1 MVGYAAV
8 ASLSSCPVASL
19 KSAAYPFGKSMAV
32 RAFAISALSPARSF
46 CSSAIC
52 GGPRKGKGDGQKR
65 DASREREKERERER
79 KRKRKREREQREKG
93 GGKRENLALDG
104 QTNKGGVGIDVDERG
119 VQELAR
125 EHVKD
130 DALGV
135 LFVHAEFKPAQKSP
149 FPS

>member
-1 MVGYAAV
+1 MDR
-8 ASLSSCPVASL
+8 P
-19 KSAAYPFGKSMAV
+19 SMRGHAHTQKCAGTKK
-32 RAFAISALSPARSF
+32 RAQRRAEREE
-46 CSSAIC
+46 
-52 GGPRKGKGDGQKR
+52 Q
-65 DASREREKERERER
+65 RERERKKERKREKEKERERER